1 MTIVRKLMMNS
12 QCTTRRQIFL
22 PTEIYCKI
30 LSQFQ
35 NMTALSS
42 FILISFI
49 LFVYREEENQVKGLR
64 NMLSVSCL
72 WSSVFHA
79 FIQESFFCYLHYDQ
93 FIIFVHVL
101 CVCVMQKLNLRHYI
115 VCELRIIVSRNTS
128 VIVLIVEMHK

>member
-12 QCTTRRQIFL
+12 QRTTRRQIFL
-22 PTEIYCKI
+22 PTETYCKI

-35 NMTALSS
+35 NMTVLSS

-101 CVCVMQKLNLRHYI
+101 CVCV
-115 VCELRIIVSRNTS
+115 CD
-128 VIVLIVEMHK
+128 VET